1 MRSLSAILLC
11 VFPLA
16 VTALAQDPA
25 GGGEAVDRYPLYVL
39 AVGIVSVLGLIIGL
53 RMNAFLALII
63 SAIVVSMLVVGEDG
77 FQMDAAGGRMNAV
90 VSAFGSSAGGIG
102 IVIAMAA
109 IIGKCMLDSGSADR
123 IVRTAVKITGVKKA
137 SVGLM
142 ASGFI
147 LAVPVFFDT
156 VFYLLVPL
164 ARSLF
169 KQTSRNYLRYLMAIA
184 TGGAITHTLVPPTP
198 GPLLVSANLGVDIG
212 TMMWVGTLVAIPA
225 AIVGLIF
232 SIVVDR
238 IMPVPMR
245 PLGPGEE
252 KHDTLTDEQLP
263 SLWVSLLPIVLPV
276 VLIGM
281 GTLANTLADKEDRG
295 RLVPEDLVNPL
306 ALRTALRE
314 GQQAETPSPAQ
325 QLLRSEKLNDEDRAF
340 LTAEGDVS
348 AEERQRMTDV
358 LNNVLLAKDF
368 YDEQAFLGV
377 PVSDVAKS
385 NLAADQVRLKPVLR
399 RRMNRALLEDAFP
412 GQIQPHEWNTPRRKW
427 ASQLALWSDA
437 NFALLLAALCAIAT
451 LKMVRGLTLK
461 QLGVEIEEA
470 LMSGGM
476 IILITAAGGAFGA
489 MLKDADVGGTIEK
502 MFEGSSGGGLS
513 LLLLSFVIAAVLKV
527 AQGSST
533 VSMIVSSGMIAGIVS
548 GQALGFHPVYLAT
561 AVGSGSLMGSWMNDS
576 GFWVFA
582 KMGGLTEG
590 EALRSWTL
598 LLAVL
603 SVTGLLATIVLSQ
616 VLPMAG

>member
-1 MRSLSAILLC
+1 MEN
-11 VFPLA
+11 
-16 VTALAQDPA
+16 A
-25 GGGEAVDRYPLYVL
+25 GA
-39 AVGIVSVLGLIIGL
+39 
-53 RMNAFLALII
+53 
-63 SAIVVSMLVVGEDG
+63 
-77 FQMDAAGGRMNAV
+77 RMNAV
-90 VSAFGSSAGGIG
+90 VNAFGSSAGGIG

-123 IVRTAVKITGVKKA
+123 VVRTAVKITGVNKA

-225 AIVGLIF
+225 AIVGLLF
-232 SIVVDR
+232 SIFIDR

-252 KHDTLTDEQLP
+252 KHETLSESQLP
-263 SLWVSLLPIVLPV
+263 SLWLSLLPIVLPV

-281 GTLANTLADKEDRG
+281 GTLTTTLADKEDRG
-295 RLVPEDLVNPL
+295 RLTTEDLNDPV
-306 ALRTALRE
+306 ALRTTLRE
-314 GQQAETPSPAQ
+314 ASSQDAASQDAASPAT
-325 QLLRSEKLNDEDRAF
+325 QLLTSDRLTAEDREF
-340 LTAEGDVS
+340 LTATGPVS
-348 AEERQRMTDV
+348 EAEAQRMAET
-358 LNNVLLAKDF
+358 LNDLLLAKDF

-377 PVSDVAKS
+377 PVSDVAKKL
-385 NLAADQVRLKPVLR
+385 LAADQVRLKPVLR
-399 RRMNRALLEDAFP
+399 RRMNRVLLEDAFP
-412 GQIQPHEWNTPRRKW
+412 GLIEPHQWNTTLRQWDNR
-427 ASQLALWSDA
+427 LALWSDA

-451 LKMVRGLTLK
+451 LKYVRKLSLK
-461 QLGVEIEEA
+461 QLSSEIEEA

-489 MLKDADVGGTIEK
+489 MLKDAEVGGTIEA
-502 MFEGSSGGGLS
+502 MFGDSQGGGMS
-513 LLLLSFVIAAVLKV
+513 LLLLAFVIAAVLKV

-533 VSMIVSSGMIAGIVS
+533 VSMIVASGMVAGIVS
-548 GQALGFHPVYLAT
+548 GQTLGFHPVYLAT

-582 KMGGLTEG
+582 KMGGLTES

-603 SVTGLLATIVLSQ
+603 SLTGLVTTVILSQ
-616 VLPMAG
+616 LMPMAG